1 MKKSGRR
8 LVIAPA
14 SMAYSSDS
22 KHGKVSAE
30 SVVAFEIEVVRVC
43 KKLPTFVCRTC
54 WRHHEMNEILM
65 FVHYFLTQLLNSW
78 VF

>member
-43 KKLPTFVCRTC
+43 KKNYQYLCAKPAGDSMKCMKF
-54 WRHHEMNEILM
+54 
-65 FVHYFLTQLLNSW
+65 
-78 VF
+78 